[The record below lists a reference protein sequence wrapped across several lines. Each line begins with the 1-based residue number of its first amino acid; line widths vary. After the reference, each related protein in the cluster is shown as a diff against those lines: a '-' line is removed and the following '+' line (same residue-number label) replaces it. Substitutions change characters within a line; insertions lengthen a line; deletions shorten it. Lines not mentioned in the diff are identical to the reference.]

1 MNPEWLITSG
11 LLLAGALLVAG
22 YQVAFDNRALIRRLN
37 ALRIAELSAR
47 QKARMDML
55 EVRNRAKLLE
65 DTVSGGT
72 SAVEKVHKTIA
83 NTTFGLIDLFSR
95 DDEFRSQARRVQQ
108 RHQQTSTE
116 VYRAVRTTNRALH
129 IIADTLFI
137 GSSEKR
143 MVSRTKSSSK
153 KSP

>member
-1 MNPEWLITSG
+1 MVGTS
-11 LLLAGALLVAG
+11 LLLSGALLAAG
-22 YQVAFDNRALIRRLN
+22 YQVSFENRALFRRLN
-37 ALRIAELSAR
+37 ALRIAALSER

>member
-1 MNPEWLITSG
+1 MHPVWLITSG

-22 YQVAFDNRALIRRLN
+22 YQTAFDNRALIRRLN

-65 DTVSGGT
+65 DTVSGST
-72 SAVEKVHKTIA
+72 SAVEKVHMTIA
-83 NTTFGLIDLFSR
+83 NATFGLIDLFSK
-95 DDEFRSQARRVQQ
+95 DDEFRVRARRVQQ
-108 RHQQTSTE
+108 RHHQTSTE

-143 MVSRTKSSSK
+143 MVSRTRGPSK
-153 KSP
+153 NKP

>member
-1 MNPEWLITSG
+1 MSAEWLIVAS
-11 LLLAGALLVAG
+11 LLLSGSLLMAG
-22 YQVAFDNRALIRRLN
+22 YQISFENRALFRRLN
-37 ALRIAELSAR
+37 ALRIAEFSVR

-83 NTTFGLIDLFSR
+83 NTTFGLIDLFSS
-95 DDEFRSQARRVQQ
+95 DDEFRTQARRVQQ

-116 VYRAVRTTNRALH
+116 VYRAVRNTNRALH

-143 MVSRTKSSSK
+143 MVSRSKAPSK